1 MTNEASV
8 VGSVLSLWRYPVKS
22 MMGEEL
28 NATEIIEQGL
38 LGDRAYALVDTAT
51 GKIVSAKNP
60 KRWGQMFDFQAALAE
75 SPQKG
80 KTLPSVKIT
89 LPDGS
94 LVLSDD
100 AEIDQLLSDVLGR
113 EIKLLTA
120 APAKPSLEEYWPVIE
135 GLPYQDTVTDEA
147 TLSNTFFDLATV
159 HLLTTATLDRLQEL
173 TPTSEFETRRFRP
186 NLVIKSPNSE
196 KSFVENDWIGHMLA
210 IGNEVRISVPGPCP
224 RCVMTTLAQGELL
237 KDISIL
243 RTAVQHNQGNVGI
256 YGTVVQ
262 GGTVRRGDTVNLIEN
277 GEL

>member
-28 NATEIIEQGL
+28 NATEVIEQGL

-60 KRWGQMFDFQAALAE
+60 KRWGQMFDFRAALAE

-89 LPDGS
+89 LPNGS
-94 LVLSDD
+94 LVLSDN
-100 AEIDQLLSDVLGR
+100 AEIDQLLSDVLDR

-186 NLVIKSPNSE
+186 HLVIKSPNSE

-210 IGNEVRISVPGPCP
+210 IGNEVRISVTGPCP

-237 KDISIL
+237 NDISIL

-262 GGTVRRGDTVNLIEN
+262 GGTVRRGDTVNLEVA
-277 GEL
+277 